1 MATSMAALSRAALVP
16 KASSTVGTETP
27 AVAAMALMVVP
38 A

>member
-16 KASSTVGTETP
+16 KSSSTVGTETP
-27 AVAAMALMVVP
+27 AAAAIARTVVP